1 MRSLTFI
8 TVRDRIAVGL
18 KPWLLIAAPSR
29 GLSGL
34 LLNTI
39 PRQNPDLHLP
49 KKPLPPK
56 SGRTK
61 RYIPSNGMT
70 DIQRTSNNSLLGGLR
85 RLLSQLSARRRFQL
99 VGLMLLM
106 FMGAAAELA
115 TIGAV
120 LPFLALI
127 ANPSLAHKYPLV
139 QSIFSALGVREDASV
154 LLLATI
160 LFAVAAVI
168 ASVVRLTMSWLSYK
182 LTFAIGADLAN
193 EVYRRTL
200 YQPYKYHV
208 ARNTSEII
216 AGINKADGVA
226 FTLNPIIQS
235 IVSIV
240 YSIAIVAALVYID
253 YLTALLAGSG
263 LAVFYW
269 LITAIS
275 RRKLLTSGRI
285 SAECEGS
292 RVQVVQEGLGGIRD
306 VLIDG
311 TQKVYAARLYKTLAA
326 LSEARAAISFIGIV
340 PRFLIEGIG
349 MVLIALVAYSMSFR
363 NGGISTALPVL
374 GALALGAQK
383 LLPQMQQA
391 YFGWT
396 SLTGTRQGLADVL
409 EFLEQA
415 DPNHLSR
422 EAVSPLNMKAEITMR
437 KVSFRYGE
445 TQPEVLRELDLIIPR
460 GSKIGFIGET
470 GSGKSTILDIIMG
483 LLEPTS
489 GTIQVDGEPITSC
502 NRRSW
507 QASIAHVPQAVYLS
521 DASIEENIA
530 FGCDTNHVDRRLVIE
545 AACKAQLSDFISSLP
560 AGYDTLVG
568 ERGVRLSGGQ
578 RQRIGLAR
586 ALYKRAAVLV
596 LDEATSALDAGTEQ
610 AVMQAV
616 DALGESVTVLMVAHR
631 VTSLRN
637 CDRIVELRSG
647 KIFRSGSYEE
657 IIEHKS
663 RTLVASPSLAIK

>member
-1 MRSLTFI
+1 M
-8 TVRDRIAVGL
+8 
-18 KPWLLIAAPSR
+18 
-29 GLSGL
+29 
-34 LLNTI
+34 
-39 PRQNPDLHLP
+39 
-49 KKPLPPK
+49 
-56 SGRTK
+56 
-61 RYIPSNGMT
+61 
-70 DIQRTSNNSLLGGLR
+70 LR
-85 RLLSQLSARRRFQL
+85 RFLSQLSARRRFQL
-99 VGLMLLM
+99 AGLMFLM
-106 FMGAAAELA
+106 FLGAAAELG

-120 LPFLALI
+120 LPFLGLI
-127 ANPSLAHKYPLV
+127 ANPSLAQKYPLV
-139 QSIFSALGVREDASV
+139 RSIFGALGVREDTSL

-160 LFAVAAVI
+160 LFGVAAI
-168 ASVVRLTMSWLSYK
+168 TASVVRLSVSWVSSR
-182 LTFAIGADLAN
+182 LTFALGADVAR

-216 AGINKADGVA
+216 AGIYKADGVA
-226 FTLNPIIQS
+226 FALNPVIQG

-240 YSIAIVAALVYID
+240 YSCAIVAALVSID
-253 YLTALLAGSG
+253 YMTAVLAGSG
-263 LAVFYW
+263 LALFYW
-269 LITAIS
+269 IITAIT
-275 RRKLLTSGRI
+275 RRKLLASGRI

-311 TQKVYAARLYKTLAA
+311 TQKVYVARFDKLVVAQ
-326 LSEARAAISFIGIV
+326 SEARTALTFISTV
-340 PRFLIEGIG
+340 PRFLVEGIG
-349 MVLIALVAYSMSFR
+349 MVLIASVAYVMNLR
-363 NGGISTALPVL
+363 NGGISAALPVL

-391 YFGWT
+391 YSGWT
-396 SLTGTRQGLADVL
+396 ALGGVRQALGDVL
-409 EFLEQA
+409 EFLEQS
-415 DPNHLSR
+415 DLKQLSE
-422 EAVSPLNMKAEITMR
+422 EAVSPLGMKIDIAMR
-437 KVSFRYGE
+437 NVSFRYGE
-445 TQPEVLRELDLIIPR
+445 TQSEVLREFDLTIRR
-460 GSKIGFIGET
+460 GTKIGFIGET
-470 GSGKSTILDIIMG
+470 GSGKSTMLDIIMG

-489 GTIQVDGEPITSC
+489 GSIQVDGEPITSG

-530 FGCDTNHVDRRLVIE
+530 FGCDMNHVDRRLVID
-545 AACKAQLSDFISSLP
+545 AASKAQLSGFISSLP

-610 AVMQAV
+610 AVMQAIH
-616 DALGESVTVLMVAHR
+616 DLGESITVLMVAHR

-637 CDRIVELRSG
+637 CDRIVELRDG
-647 KIFRSGSYEE
+647 KVCRSGTYED
-657 IIEHKS
+657 IIEHKY
-663 RTLVASPSLAIK
+663 RTEQVVSPS